1 MLKCYSSTVQN
12 CIISETDVGWRELIE
27 NGQLQQFISL
37 DIWLWSTIGIEH
49 VCKLRVR
56 APKLISTVPYI
67 APHPEVSNLILY
79 PIPSTYSTRV
89 LHLFDMAFLYH
100 TGKNTLSS
108 LRKDIKF
115 HKRNWKQADTKPLRR
130 ILNPWEETECLGFFS
145 RMSQNV
151 CQSSTLGEQTSW
163 LGTATNPKPS
173 LFSTKLLF
181 AAFHLELSSTH
192 SSTSLR
198 YPRWLPL

>member
-130 ILNPWEETECLGFFS
+130 ILNPWEETECPGVARLSGAKRWFLWWHQFFL
-145 RMSQNV
+145 QHQFCV
-151 CQSSTLGEQTSW
+151 FTFCLHIPTFCLV
-163 LGTATNPKPS
+163 
-173 LFSTKLLF
+173 
-181 AAFHLELSSTH
+181 
-192 SSTSLR
+192 
-198 YPRWLPL
+198 Y